1 MSSNKCEAPNASGL
15 TPSETK
21 CLKERSAQPHEDTII
36 QSIKELY
43 TCRPSENTYEI
54 YTHDAVFH
62 DPVGIAEGIKS
73 IREQFN
79 GLVKVCS
86 YTIQTRVYMRTRDL
100 QIFPR
105 AEITQLRVLE
115 NPPSVPKST
124 ILIDQD
130 VAYYRNPTSSPTAVR
145 TRPRLGMCF
154 HASSQI
160 THNCADNSQTVNSLL
175 TLQTNDAHR
184 VTRHTEEWDHKRQT
198 TREDGFLGLLNE
210 QRKKLTAGITGMFV
224 SQEPPKTKNQ

>member
-130 VAYYRNPTSSPTAVR
+130 VAYYRNPTSSPTA
-145 TRPRLGMCF
+145 
-154 HASSQI
+154 
-160 THNCADNSQTVNSLL
+160 TVNSLL

>member
-79 GLVKVCS
+79 GLVK
-86 YTIQTRVYMRTRDL
+86 
-100 QIFPR
+100 IFPR

-130 VAYYRNPTSSPTAVR
+130 VAYYRNPTSSPTA
-145 TRPRLGMCF
+145 
-154 HASSQI
+154 
-160 THNCADNSQTVNSLL
+160 TVNSLL